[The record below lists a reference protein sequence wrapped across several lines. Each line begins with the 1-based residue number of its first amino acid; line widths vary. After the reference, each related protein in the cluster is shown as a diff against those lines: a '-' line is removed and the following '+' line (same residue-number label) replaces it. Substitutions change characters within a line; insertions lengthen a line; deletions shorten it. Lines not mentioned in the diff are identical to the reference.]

1 MGNNIVGI
9 KDFSFQNVGS
19 EWRKWDLHVHTPFSF
34 LNNQFGN
41 DFDNYVKKLFKK
53 AIEKEIAVIGI
64 TDYFCIEGYKKIKT
78 EYFTNE
84 EKLKELFSDEE
95 IEKIKK
101 ITLFPNIEFRLDT
114 LVGGNRVNFHVIFS
128 DSMQIR
134 DIEENFLHEL
144 DFLYE
149 GNPQSEDERWKLKLA
164 NIVELGERLKREHA
178 SFSSGTDLFIG
189 MKCAVVNDGQIA
201 NVLKN
206 KRSKFEGEYILC
218 IPSDEDL
225 SEISWNGQ
233 DHIIRKTL
241 IQKSDFLFSS
251 NQGTI
256 SWGLGKK
263 SSTIQEFIDEFKT
276 LKPCIWGSDAHD
288 YEKLFEPD
296 NNRFTWIK
304 ADITFEGLK
313 QIIYEPDE
321 RITIQEDNPS
331 FEYNKPYFNELI
343 IQNEVS
349 IFQESKDQVYFEKTI
364 LPLNKNLVS
373 IIGGRGTGKSML
385 VDYWA
390 SIFKNYRKTDSKY
403 SENHDFK
410 LKYAKDNIL
419 EPSEENYIGGSENY
433 LDFIYIPQRRLKEVS
448 EKNKIGDEV
457 KKLLK
462 IEDLS
467 FSLEVDDEI
476 QNTLNAVDELR
487 DWFNKEDEEGRKLN
501 NKAFVENLKKINEEF
516 LKSITTIANKKKLEI
531 YTANISE
538 ILELQSKIANLK
550 NLDVEITETQKV
562 LNESIDAINIQFSEK
577 HGYKKVPI
585 INFKDQLDALLDNIG
600 EIIKLQDEKEK
611 QNQAIKSD
619 FEKEGFTG
627 DLLSLLKNAETYQSQ
642 IKWTDKQLELISKK
656 EMALDKALK
665 NCNVLGAKIKAE
677 YEEQKNKIDKAW
689 SSILD
694 KHEGKNKELI
704 EKILLKEGKIV
715 VVGEIVFDEHI
726 FYQNLHNLVDRR
738 TFRDIQALK
747 IKFKISTF
755 EEWID
760 FVFTGLNGFF
770 DGESSDRFVGIKTLF
785 FGLKERSEY
794 LKTIPKIT
802 YDGKELDRLSVGQRG
817 TVYLCLKLATD
828 AFSKPIIFDQPE
840 DDLDN
845 EFIMNELIDIFKEL
859 KKYRQIVI
867 VSHNAN
873 LVVNADAE
881 QVIIAYNKEE
891 KLSYRSGAIENPF
904 IIDSVCKVLEGGKE
918 AFEKRKNKYSFKLLA
933 GKAQYIG
940 K

>member
-1 MGNNIVGI
+1 MGNKIVEI
-9 KDFSFQNVGS
+9 KDSSFQNVGS
-19 EWRKWDLHVHTPFSF
+19 EWRKWDLHVHTPFSY
-34 LNNQFGN
+34 LNNQFGS
-41 DFDNYVKKLFKK
+41 DFDDYVKKLFKK

-78 EYFTNE
+78 EYLTKE

-95 IEKIKK
+95 IKNIKN

-114 LVGGNRVNFHVIFS
+114 LVGSNRVNFHVIFS
-128 DSMQIR
+128 DSVQIE

-144 DFLYE
+144 KFVYE
-149 GNPQSEDERWKLKLA
+149 GTPHSEDEELPLKLGNIKTLGKKLKQ
-164 NIVELGERLKREHA
+164 EHA
-178 SFSSGTDLFIG
+178 KFQSESDLFIG
-189 MKCAVVNDGQIA
+189 MKCAVVNDGKIA
-201 NVLKN
+201 KILKN
-206 KRSKFEGEYILC
+206 KRSKFEGKYILC
-218 IPSDEDL
+218 VPSNEDL
-225 SEISWNGQ
+225 SELLWDGQ
-233 DHIIRKTL
+233 DHNVRKIL
-241 IQKSDFLFSS
+241 IQKSDVLFCS

-263 SSTIQEFIDEFKT
+263 HSTIQEFIDEYKT

-288 YEKLFEPD
+288 FEKLFEPD
-296 NNRFTWIK
+296 LNRYTWIK
-304 ADITFEGLK
+304 ADTTFEGLK
-313 QIIYEPDE
+313 QITYEPNE
-321 RITIQEDNPS
+321 RVIIQEDNPS

-343 IQNEVS
+343 IQNEVG
-349 IFQESKDQVYFEKTI
+349 IFQEPKDQVYFKKTI
-364 LPLNKNLVS
+364 LPLNKNLVT

-390 SIFKNYRKTDSKY
+390 SIFRNYRALDSKY
-403 SENHDFK
+403 SENPDFK
-410 LKYAKDNIL
+410 LKYSKDNIL

-462 IEDLS
+462 IEDLF
-467 FSLEVDDEI
+467 FSLEVDEEI
-476 QNTLNAVDELR
+476 QNALNAVDELR
-487 DWFNKEDEEGRKLN
+487 DWYNKEDEEGRKLN
-501 NKAFVENLKKINEEF
+501 NKAFVENLKKTNEEF
-516 LKSITTIANKKKLEI
+516 LKSITTATNKKKLEI

-538 ILELQSKIANLK
+538 TRELESKIAY
-550 NLDVEITETQKV
+550 LDNFVINIKETQKA
-562 LNESIDAINIQFSEK
+562 LNESIVEINTQLPEK
-577 HGYKKVPI
+577 DGYKIVPI
-585 INFKDQLDALLDNIG
+585 LNFKDQLDALSDNKR
-600 EIIKLQDEKEK
+600 EITNLKNEIEK
-611 QNQAIKSD
+611 QNQAIKLD

-627 DLLSLLKNAETYQSQ
+627 DLTSLLKNADRYQSQ
-642 IKWTDKQLELISKK
+642 IKWTDRQLELISKK
-656 EMALDKALK
+656 ETALDDALE
-665 NCNVLGAKIKAE
+665 NRNALGAKIKAE

-715 VVGEIVFDEHI
+715 VSGEIVFDEQI
-726 FYQNLHNLVDRR
+726 FYNNLYKLVDGR
-738 TFRDIQALK
+738 TFRNIQSLK
-747 IKFKISTF
+747 TKFKINTF
-755 EEWID
+755 EEWIN
-760 FVFTGLNGFF
+760 FVSEGLDGFL
-770 DGESSDRFVGIKTLF
+770 DGESSDKFVGLKTLF

-794 LKTIPKIT
+794 LRTVPKIT
-802 YDGKELDRLSVGQRG
+802 YDGKGLDKLSVGQRG

-904 IIDSVCKVLEGGKE
+904 IIEGVCDVLEGGKY
-918 AFEKRKNKYSFKLLA
+918 AFEKRKNKYSLK
-933 GKAQYIG
+933 
-940 K
+940 